1 MEVRVGILNIGTGKG
16 LASMIL
22 ISFIMIIITRV
33 KETNYFCC
41 LLELSE
47 FNVHN
52 LLFLCLFFVL
62 LEYVHTKSF
71 ADFKIPAIGY
81 VLLSSY

>member
-33 KETNYFCC
+33 KEK
-41 LLELSE
+41 
-47 FNVHN
+47 
-52 LLFLCLFFVL
+52 LFLL
-62 LEYVHTKSF
+62 L
-71 ADFKIPAIGY
+71 A
-81 VLLSSY
+81 

>member
-52 LLFLCLFFVL
+52 LLFYVCFFF
-62 LEYVHTKSF
+62 YIRICAH
-71 ADFKIPAIGY
+71 
-81 VLLSSY
+81 

>member
-1 MEVRVGILNIGTGKG
+1 MEVRVGVLNIGTGKG

-33 KETNYFCC
+33 KETNFFYC

-52 LLFLCLFFVL
+52 LLFYVRFF
-62 LEYVHTKSF
+62 Y
-71 ADFKIPAIGY
+71 
-81 VLLSSY
+81 